1 MGSHR
6 AQLRA
11 PHEIVHGRNSLTDR
25 RDRRATD
32 RDRQVGGPGKGL
44 IPTRW
49 QPSDRYD
56 TPSDLSRVRLGPER
70 IGGQT
75 VILRRPRFDDFTEWR
90 QIRLRN
96 QRLIE
101 PFWVTSPLDWSSR
114 HSERVWVHEW
124 LAQRDGARRGR
135 DLSMVIEV
143 NGRFAG
149 QFDLGSIDV
158 ATRTAELGIWVDA
171 DVARHGVGGLAAS
184 MMLDFAFGA
193 LRLERITAPISPEN
207 VATSN
212 GAVIVGLV
220 CEGVMAD
227 YFDAGGRRK
236 DHALWA
242 ATSQTMPPGGFTH
255 HWVRRFESANAG
267 SRIDEPST
275 RPRPNPHVARAGCR
289 RIAKRLIWTACYYA
303 GELRHRFNR
312 LRPGRPVVLR
322 QGGAPA
328 VVLRA
333 PRLSDY
339 AARREFRVQRAAAG
353 SHRVA
358 AAADAKTSWGR
369 MRWFMACAQARR
381 GFRAAGELR
390 LVIDVD
396 GQFGGECGLSHLD
409 MFDRNA
415 TMHVCV
421 SPDPAARWVA
431 TAATGRLLDY
441 ALGPLKL
448 IRVAM
453 AIPPDNIIVAD
464 AAARVGMVREAT
476 MRWFLGPDGRRRD
489 HDLWAA
495 TSRTVA
501 RH

>member
-6 AQLRA
+6 AESRA
-11 PHEIVHGRNSLTDR
+11 PHEIAHGPNSLNDR
-25 RDRRATD
+25 RDRRAAD
-32 RDRQVGGPGKGL
+32 RDRQLGGPGKGL
-44 IPTRW
+44 VPILW

-56 TPSDLSRVRLGPER
+56 TPRDLSRVRLGPER
-70 IGGQT
+70 ISGQT

-90 QIRLRN
+90 RIRLRN

-101 PFWVTSPLDWSSR
+101 PFWVTSLLDWSPR

-124 LAQRDGARRGR
+124 LAQRDGARTGR

-143 NGRFAG
+143 NGRLAG

-171 DVARHGVGGLAAS
+171 DVAQHGVGGLAAT
-184 MMLDFAFGA
+184 MMLDFAFAA

-207 VATSN
+207 VAASH
-212 GAVIVGLV
+212 GAASIGMV
-220 CEGVMAD
+220 CEGVMTD

-255 HWVRRFESANAG
+255 HWVTRFESTHAG
-267 SRIDEPST
+267 SRVDEPST
-275 RPRPNPHVARAGCR
+275 RPQPSPAGARAGCR
-289 RIAKRLIWTACYYA
+289 RTTKRLIWTACYYA
-303 GELRHRFNR
+303 GKVRRRFNR

-339 AARREFRVQRAAAG
+339 ANRRAFRVRSAAAG

-358 AAADAKTSWGR
+358 AAADAKTGWAR
-369 MRWFMACAQARR
+369 MRWFKACAQARR

-390 LVIDVD
+390 LMIDVD

-409 MFDRNA
+409 MFERNA

-421 SPDPAARWVA
+421 SPDPVARWVA

-441 ALGPLKL
+441 AFGPLNL

-453 AIPPDNIIVAD
+453 AIPTDNIVVAD

-495 TSRTVA
+495 TAPTVA
-501 RH
+501 SH